1 LPQDWGKKVVTI
13 LPYLIG
19 ANLKRDLSVMR
30 RQSGGGLKIGGQFR
44 SITATFAI
52 MAPRHGILIE
62 KREACH

>member
-1 LPQDWGKKVVTI
+1 LPRDWGKKVVTI

-19 ANLKRDLSVMR
+19 ANLKRGLGHAASEL
-30 RQSGGGLKIGGQFR
+30 GGLKIGGQFR

-62 KREACH
+62 KRGTCH